1 MKFLRFSAFILAVIA
16 LIPLLSSCARK
27 EPYTKTYYEYFDTV
41 CTVYSYADEK
51 QKSFNSNCDLIS
63 SELDSYHRLFDVY
76 HEYSGINNLKTVN
89 DNAGISPVKVDER
102 LIDFLLYAKEM
113 YRVTDGEMNIAMG
126 AVLSL
131 WHERRDEASKDP
143 SAASLPDV
151 AALALASDHC
161 DIESI
166 VIDKDAS
173 TVYISDSL
181 TRIDAGALGKGY
193 ATERIAKMLEERG
206 ISSYVLDIGGH
217 LRIIGT
223 KPDGEGW
230 RTGIT
235 DPKSKE
241 SGYALCIN
249 ISDISCVTSG
259 DYERYYTVDG
269 KNYHHIIDKDT
280 LFPAEYFASVT
291 VLCKDSGLAD
301 ALSTALF
308 CMPYEDGAE
317 LVLSLGVDA
326 VWIFR
331 SGEIKMTEGIKSR
344 ISE

>member
-1 MKFLRFSAFILAVIA
+1 MTLV
-16 LIPLLSSCARK
+16 PLLSSCARK

-51 QKSFNSNCDLIS
+51 QKSFDANCDLIS
-63 SELDSYHRLFDVY
+63 SELEGYHRLLDIY
-76 HEYSGINNLKTVN
+76 HEYSGINNLKTIN
-89 DNAGISPVKVDER
+89 DNAGISPVRVDGR

-113 YRVTDGEMNIAMG
+113 YRLTDGEMNVAMG
-126 AVLSL
+126 SVLSL
-131 WHERRDEASKDP
+131 WHEERDKASKDP
-143 SAASLPDV
+143 SAASLPDSD
-151 AALALASDHC
+151 ALTSAYAHC

-166 VIDKDAS
+166 VIDKEAS

-193 ATERIAKMLEERG
+193 ATEKIAKMLEERG
-206 ISSYVLDIGGH
+206 ISSYVLDIGGN

-223 KPDGEGW
+223 KPDGGSW

-235 DPKSKE
+235 DPKNKE
-241 SGYALCIN
+241 GGYALCIDL
-249 ISDISCVTSG
+249 SDISCVTSG

-269 KNYHHIIDKDT
+269 KNYPHIIDKDT
-280 LFPAEYFASVT
+280 LYPAEYFSSVT
-291 VLCKDSGLAD
+291 VVCKDSGLAD

-308 CMPYEDGAE
+308 CMSYEDGAE
-317 LVLSLGVDA
+317 LASRLGADA
-326 VWIFR
+326 VWIFE
-331 SGEIKMTEGIKSR
+331 SGEMKMTDGIRNR